1 MKFSLY
7 FYVTCSCWFSLISL
21 RENSSLLSVPEIFTA
36 HSLILLW
43 TPIVTNGSFL
53 HNRTSKA
60 CPTRKQYEMRY
71 LLYVVCCTKFICHS
85 EILKCM
91 SEQCLMQNKFDNL
104 LNLSDIT
111 EGTNFIFL
119 KRKQEVF
126 YIDFSGVI
134 QTTSTV

>member
-1 MKFSLY
+1 
-7 FYVTCSCWFSLISL
+7 
-21 RENSSLLSVPEIFTA
+21 
-36 HSLILLW
+36 
-43 TPIVTNGSFL
+43 
-53 HNRTSKA
+53 
-60 CPTRKQYEMRY
+60 
-71 LLYVVCCTKFICHS
+71 
-85 EILKCM
+85 
-91 SEQCLMQNKFDNL
+91 MQNKFDNL